1 MNNEALQYPGRKFD
15 NIWPLDLIFGR
26 VIRQLE
32 VIRGMPALLPLGK
45 DIDKCIIEI
54 VFFYLTISHSYLT

>member
-15 NIWPLDLIFGR
+15 NIWPLHLIFGR

-32 VIRGMPALLPLGK
+32 VIEIVRNPGYARLLPLGK

-54 VFFYLTISHSYLT
+54 VFFI

>member
-15 NIWPLDLIFGR
+15 NIWLLHLIFGR

-32 VIRGMPALLPLGK
+32 VI
-45 DIDKCIIEI
+45 EI
-54 VFFYLTISHSYLT
+54 VRNPGYARPSAPR

>member
-15 NIWPLDLIFGR
+15 NIWPLHLIFGR

-32 VIRGMPALLPLGK
+32 VI
-45 DIDKCIIEI
+45 EI
-54 VFFYLTISHSYLT
+54 VRNPGYARPSAPR